1 MDCRTLSGVIYSA
14 EEREDARGTKR
25 RFLEAAWSR
34 WASIK
39 KKKKKKMRGS
49 RKDLE
54 TERTKGT
61 TGEKTLGFL

>member
-39 KKKKKKMRGS
+39 KKKKKK
-49 RKDLE
+49 D
-54 TERTKGT
+54 EREQERPGDR
-61 TGEKTLGFL
+61 ENQRNYW